1 MARQGI
7 GTGTLPNDG
16 TGDTLRAGAAKVN
29 DNFSEIY
36 TYFGDGNNLTFTEGG
51 VGINTVGG
59 SVGTGATILDFR
71 GPGISAVTVNSGI
84 ATLLITGGSGSSGVI
99 VQDEGSTLPTTATTL
114 NFVGSAVAA
123 SGTGA
128 TKTITIAGGG
138 TPYTNSDV
146 DTHLNVG
153 SATTNQILSW
163 TGSDY
168 AWVADQTGGGGS
180 GIDTSD
186 VRTNSLEVYTGVS
199 TFVGYAATFAAQFSG
214 NIFIDAGVYAMFGN
228 TIDKFSI
235 RNTVGKSQLISGQNG
250 GNVEILS
257 QQSGS
262 VIKIGKYSGG
272 ANDIALF
279 TVDAGVELF
288 HNTAKKFE
296 TLGTGVTVFGT
307 TDTQQIYVSGVST
320 FIGNVT
326 FGNTVFLGNNDTM
339 NFGNNNDLQLYHT
352 AVHGY
357 VVNNTGNFYLTGG
370 TSGNVTIRT
379 YNKDSLVANLN
390 GSVDLYHNN
399 SKKFETTGY
408 GVSVYGDARV
418 SGILTVGQSSVTIN
432 GTTNEVVVG
441 AGVTIQGNTGIVTAT
456 EFDSHRLR
464 ISKNNA
470 TIAGTSGT
478 TGDIKLIGGA
488 PFFYDG
494 TFWREFVLSSGTPVS
509 VPEDTE
515 WDNTIFR
522 NDFDTS
528 LTDQRFGQTIYS
540 GTNNVDLVTS
550 PVKIGTKSAR
560 IGYPNNGG
568 LLYSKRS
575 EYDFTGEWTIEG
587 WFYLDGNPTGSGINA
602 TPLVF
607 HTYQHD
613 FTFGLAVDYLNGALD
628 FRWWNNQS
636 STHSYSQ
643 NTNGT
648 YLGAYNT
655 GILDGVWCHIALT
668 RNATTG
674 ALHLFVN
681 GVESTGTVS
690 NQVVDNDIPA
700 FQNSYEL
707 TFGKAKLTSTDTL
720 YMDGF
725 IDDIRISTVERY
737 TSNFTPPTTALPI
750 TGTAGTTYVLPGSYQ
765 GEVALGTTTATWTG
779 DTGVTASRVAAGQ
792 YRITFAS
799 NYNNS
804 TDYVINATMNDHVP
818 VTTAIGIGV
827 SRFTTHADLFV
838 NRISDGVGIQSGG
851 LAVDV
856 QKK

>member
-59 SVGTGATILDFR
+59 SAGTGATILDFR

-84 ATLLITGGSGSSGVI
+84 ATLLITGGGGSSGVI

-168 AWVADQTGGGGS
+168 AWVTDQTGGGS

-235 RNTVGKSQLISGQNG
+235 RNTTGKSQLISGQNG

-296 TLGTGVTVFGT
+296 TLSMGATITGTTFSNQLSVSGLSTLSNVTVGGASTEMIVGGDLRVTGIITTGTG
-307 TDTQQIYVSGVST
+307 
-320 FIGNVT
+320 
-326 FGNTVFLGNNDTM
+326 
-339 NFGNNNDLQLYHT
+339 
-352 AVHGY
+352 
-357 VVNNTGNFYLTGG
+357 
-370 TSGNVTIRT
+370 
-379 YNKDSLVANLN
+379 
-390 GSVDLYHNN
+390 
-399 SKKFETTGY
+399 
-408 GVSVYGDARV
+408 
-418 SGILTVGQSSVTIN
+418 SVTIDGN
-432 GTTNEVVVG
+432 TNEIIVG
-441 AGVTIQGNTGIVTAT
+441 TGVTIQGNTGIVSAT
-456 EFDSHRLR
+456 EFESHRLT

-478 TGDIKLIGGA
+478 TGNIKLIGGA

-528 LTDQRFGQTIYS
+528 LTDQRFGQTIYV
-540 GTNNVDLVTS
+540 GTSNVDLVTS

-560 IGYPNNGG
+560 IGYPNNGS

-575 EYDFTGEWTIEG
+575 EYDFTGTWTIEG
-587 WFYLDGNPTGSGINA
+587 WFYLDGNPAGTNVNA

-607 HTYQHD
+607 HTGTHIY
-613 FTFGLAVDYLNGALD
+613 TFGLAVDYLNGVIN
-628 FRWWNNQS
+628 FRWYNNQS
-636 STHSYSQ
+636 STHSFAST
-643 NTNGT
+643 TNGT
-648 YLGAYNT
+648 LLGAYAA
-655 GILDGVWCHIALT
+655 GILNGVWCHLALT

-681 GVESTGTVS
+681 GVESNNTSS

-700 FQNSYEL
+700 FQNGYEL
-707 TFGKAKLTSTDTL
+707 AFGYAKLSSTNAI

-725 IDDIRISTVERY
+725 IDDVRISTVERY

-792 YRITFAS
+792 YRLTFAS

-804 TDYVINATMNDHVP
+804 TDYVVNATMNDHVP

-827 SRFTTHADLFV
+827 SRFTSHADFFV
-838 NRISDGVGIQSGG
+838 NRVSDGVGIQSGS
-851 LAVDV
+851 LAIDV

>member
-59 SVGTGATILDFR
+59 SAGTGATILDFR

-84 ATLLITGGSGSSGVI
+84 ATLLITGGGGSSGVI

-168 AWVADQTGGGGS
+168 AWVTDQTGGGS

-235 RNTVGKSQLISGQNG
+235 RNTTGKSQLISGQNG

-296 TLGTGVTVFGT
+296 TLSTGATITGTTFSNQLSVSGLSTLSNVTVGGASTEMIVGGDLRVTGIITTGTG
-307 TDTQQIYVSGVST
+307 
-320 FIGNVT
+320 
-326 FGNTVFLGNNDTM
+326 
-339 NFGNNNDLQLYHT
+339 
-352 AVHGY
+352 
-357 VVNNTGNFYLTGG
+357 
-370 TSGNVTIRT
+370 
-379 YNKDSLVANLN
+379 
-390 GSVDLYHNN
+390 
-399 SKKFETTGY
+399 
-408 GVSVYGDARV
+408 
-418 SGILTVGQSSVTIN
+418 SVTIDGN
-432 GTTNEVVVG
+432 TNEIIVG
-441 AGVTIQGNTGIVTAT
+441 TGVTIQGNTGIVTAT

-509 VPEDTE
+509 VPADTE
-515 WDNTIFR
+515 WDNVIFR

-528 LTDQRFGQTIYS
+528 LTDQKFGQAVHS
-540 GTNNVDLVTS
+540 SSNVSLVSS

-568 LLYSKRS
+568 LAYPKRS
-575 EYDFTGEWTIEG
+575 EYDFTGAWTIEG
-587 WFYLDGNPTGSGINA
+587 WFYLDTLPAGIGANA
-602 TPLVF
+602 TPLVAHSNF
-607 HTYQHD
+607 TQASHHTY
-613 FTFGLAVDYLNGALD
+613 TWGLNVESLGGYLY
-628 FRWWNNQS
+628 FRWLNNQS
-636 STHSYSQ
+636 STHSAAATS
-643 NTNGT
+643 NRGT
-648 YLGAYNT
+648 LLSGGYTTSLLNNA
-655 GILDGVWCHIALT
+655 WAHIALV
-668 RNATTG
+668 RESSNG
-674 ALHLFVN
+674 SIHLYVN
-681 GVESTGTVS
+681 GAETNQTAS
-690 NQVVDNDIPA
+690 NQVIDNDIPE
-700 FQNSYEL
+700 FQTSWQL
-707 TFGKAKLTSTDTL
+707 WFGKSFIASGSVIH
-720 YMDGF
+720 MDGN

-737 TSNFTPPTTALPI
+737 TTSFTPPTTALPI
-750 TGTAGTTYVLPGSYQ
+750 TGTAGTSYVLPGSYQ

-792 YRITFAS
+792 YRLTFAS

-804 TDYVINATMNDHVP
+804 TDYVVNATMNDHVP

-827 SRFTTHADLFV
+827 SRFTSHADFFV
-838 NRISDGVGIQSGG
+838 NRVSDGVGIQSGS
-851 LAVDV
+851 LAIDV

>member
-59 SVGTGATILDFR
+59 SAGTGATILDFR

-84 ATLLITGGSGSSGVI
+84 ATLLITGGGGSSGVI

-296 TLGTGVTVFGT
+296 TLGAGVTVTGT
-307 TDTQQIYVSGVST
+307 TFS
-320 FIGNVT
+320 N
-326 FGNTVFLGNNDTM
+326 
-339 NFGNNNDLQLYHT
+339 QL
-352 AVHGY
+352 
-357 VVNNTGNFYLTGG
+357 
-370 TSGNVTIRT
+370 S
-379 YNKDSLVANLN
+379 
-390 GSVDLYHNN
+390 
-399 SKKFETTGY
+399 
-408 GVSVYGDARV
+408 V
-418 SGILTVGQSSVTIN
+418 SGISSIGQLSVSGISS
-432 GTTNEVVVG
+432 
-441 AGVTIQGNTGIVTAT
+441 
-456 EFDSHRLR
+456 
-464 ISKNNA
+464 
-470 TIAGTSGT
+470 
-478 TGDIKLIGGA
+478 IGGNIIVGHN
-488 PFFYDG
+488 P
-494 TFWREFVLSSGTPVS
+494 
-509 VPEDTE
+509 
-515 WDNTIFR
+515 NT
-522 NDFDTS
+522 
-528 LTDQRFGQTIYS
+528 Q
-540 GTNNVDLVTS
+540 
-550 PVKIGTKSAR
+550 
-560 IGYPNNGG
+560 
-568 LLYSKRS
+568 
-575 EYDFTGEWTIEG
+575 
-587 WFYLDGNPTGSGINA
+587 GSGSIISGGSIN
-602 TPLVF
+602 L
-607 HTYQHD
+607 
-613 FTFGLAVDYLNGALD
+613 
-628 FRWWNNQS
+628 
-636 STHSYSQ
+636 
-643 NTNGT
+643 
-648 YLGAYNT
+648 T
-655 GILDGVWCHIALT
+655 G
-668 RNATTG
+668 
-674 ALHLFVN
+674 
-681 GVESTGTVS
+681 
-690 NQVVDNDIPA
+690 P
-700 FQNSYEL
+700 
-707 TFGKAKLTSTDTL
+707 
-720 YMDGF
+720 
-725 IDDIRISTVERY
+725 
-737 TSNFTPPTTALPI
+737 
-750 TGTAGTTYVLPGSYQ
+750 
-765 GEVALGTTTATWTG
+765 
-779 DTGVTASRVAAGQ
+779 
-792 YRITFAS
+792 
-799 NYNNS
+799 NS
-804 TDYVINATMNDHVP
+804 TDSNSTAYQNIRLNRVGNNFRYDLEFHSNGYSSGDIGDFIFYKRVAQLGGGRAERMRLTGEDGNLT
-818 VTTAIGIGV
+818 VT
-827 SRFTTHADLFV
+827 
-838 NRISDGVGIQSGG
+838 
-851 LAVDV
+851 
-856 QKK
+856 